1 MRYIVTTN
9 RHIQLIEDND
19 NGKILDSKGF
29 QFGQLYYRIVKGKV
43 TFYHFDQEHPW
54 RNDVWS
60 ADIPLQINGELY
72 ENEEEVGNKLYEVME
87 DSLFDKIEDLIKEDS
102 RLDQKIGDEID
113 RAKEEEVKLSDKVDG
128 LEDEIDAIDHKVDG
142 YDEKIKATE
151 DKVNGLDDK
160 LEKEILRS
168 SEKDAEHD
176 AFVSNFSSNLEEE
189 VERAKAAE
197 SALTQALNSEI
208 SRAISA
214 ETEIA
219 NDLDAEV
226 TRATNI
232 ENEIENKLN
241 SEITRS
247 TEKDA
252 IHDEKLANLDTS
264 LHNEIKR
271 ATEAE
276 NSLRSDLNSEVS
288 RATDEEDRIDAKLD
302 KEIADRIADVDAEEA
317 RALSAET
324 RLESKIDAEVTRST
338 NKDTEHDEKIASL
351 EQADENIT
359 NALNSEIQ
367 RALSAET
374 SLRTDLNGEITRAN
388 GEETRIEGL
397 LANEINRSSKKDT
410 EHDDKIANLED
421 ELSEEISRAKSE
433 EKRVDDK
440 LDKEIADRTSDV
452 NAEEAR
458 AMAAEKAIDDKLNKE
473 ITRSTEKDASHD
485 SLINGLTTS
494 LQNEV
499 TRAQGAESALTNS
512 LNNEIARA
520 TSAETVLHDEIL
532 SERDRALEAESGI
545 TANLNAEIARATA
558 RENAIDAK
566 LDNEIARA
574 TKSEDALN
582 DKIDNEITR
591 STAKDASNDSL
602 ISGLTTSL
610 QSEINRA
617 TNAENSLRNDL
628 NSEISERTNS
638 DAEQLQRI
646 TELEVGKADANSVYT
661 KTESDAK
668 YTTKDYTTGI
678 TEAFFDAAA
687 YDSKTKK
694 INFYH
699 GNTIKAQI
707 DASSFIKDGM
717 VDNVAISGS
726 NLVITFNTES
736 GKEPISIPL
745 SSIFDPSNYFTK
757 SEIDSALSGKV
768 DNSTFNT
775 LSGRVDTISGDVIT
789 VSGRVDTISGTVQTV
804 KQEIIT
810 ISGDSVT
817 SGEVQ
822 TMINKSISGKA
833 DSDDVY
839 TKNEVYT
846 KSEVDEAIADIDL
859 SNFYTKSEVD
869 ASQLAQD
876 NKINAIS
883 GDVKTLNE
891 KVDTISGSAITSGE
905 VQTQIDN
912 SISGKAD
919 KKDIY
924 TYVGSDRIKVSTAA
938 GVGRKAID
946 LNLPIYSGSG
956 MESLSLGSPIG
967 TGQGSN
973 QIKGGFSTGIGIG
986 LTTNNATEFATGQYN
1001 ISNTVGGVSWGNSGN
1016 TLFSVGN
1023 GNYQGGEHNAFE
1035 VRQNGDI
1042 YITSGGT
1049 STSSM
1054 IKLQDALATAG
1065 GSGITSGQVQTMI
1078 DESTSGKT
1086 NQSDFTAHTANTT
1099 VHVTASEKSTWN
1111 AKSDFSGDY
1120 NDLTNKPTIPN
1131 YTAGSGITIS
1141 NNVISVTGGS
1151 ELVDAYTKAES
1162 DAKFATITNF
1172 NTHSGN
1178 TSIHVTASEK
1188 STWNAKPNVWCG
1200 DETAWSQISGSTE
1213 SGTIYLVY

>member
-19 NGKILDSKGF
+19 KGKILDSKGF

-87 DSLFDKIEDLIKEDS
+87 DSLFDKIEDLIKEDA
-102 RLDQKIGDEID
+102 RLDQKIDDEID
-113 RAKEEEVKLSDKVDG
+113 RAKEEEVKLSDKVDV

-176 AFVSNFSSNLEEE
+176 AFVSNFSSNLEKE

-226 TRATNI
+226 TRATNR

-264 LHNEIKR
+264 LQNEINR

-276 NSLRSDLNSEVS
+276 NSLRSDLNSEIS
-288 RATDEEDRIDAKLD
+288 RATAEEDRIDAKLD
-302 KEIADRIADVDAEEA
+302 KEISDRTADVDAEEA

-324 RLESKIDAEVTRST
+324 RLESKIDGEITRST

-374 SLRTDLNGEITRAN
+374 SLRDDLNGEITRAN
-388 GEETRIEGL
+388 SEETRIEGL
-397 LANEINRSSKKDT
+397 LANEINRSTAKDT

-421 ELSEEISRAKSE
+421 GLSEEIARAKSE
-433 EKRVDDK
+433 EKMVDDK
-440 LDKEIADRTSDV
+440 LDKEIADRTADV
-452 NAEEAR
+452 DAEEAR
-458 AMAAEKAIDDKLNKE
+458 AMAAEEAIDDKLNKE
-473 ITRSTEKDASHD
+473 ITRSTEKDASH
-485 SLINGLTTS
+485 
-494 LQNEV
+494 
-499 TRAQGAESALTNS
+499 
-512 LNNEIARA
+512 
-520 TSAETVLHDEIL
+520 
-532 SERDRALEAESGI
+532 
-545 TANLNAEIARATA
+545 
-558 RENAIDAK
+558 
-566 LDNEIARA
+566 
-574 TKSEDALN
+574 
-582 DKIDNEITR
+582 
-591 STAKDASNDSL
+591 DSL

-628 NSEISERTNS
+628 NAEISSRTNA
-638 DAEQLQRI
+638 DAAQLQRI
-646 TELEVGKADANSVYT
+646 TALEVGKADANSVYT

-668 YTTKDYTTGI
+668 YTTKEYITGM

-687 YDSKTKK
+687 YDSQTKK

-699 GNTIKAQI
+699 GNTIKTQI

-745 SSIFDPSNYFTK
+745 PSIFDPSNYYTK
-757 SEIDSALSGKV
+757 SEIDSSLSGKV

-789 VSGRVDTISGTVQTV
+789 VSGRVDTISGNVDTVSGRVDTISGDVDTV
-804 KQEIIT
+804 KQKIIT
-810 ISGDSVT
+810 ISGESVT
-817 SGEVQ
+817 SGDVK
-822 TMINKSISGKA
+822 TIINESISGKA

-846 KSEVDEAIADIDL
+846 KSEVDKAIADIDL
-859 SNFYTKSEVD
+859 SDFYTKSEVD

-891 KVDTISGSAITSGE
+891 KVYTISGSAITSGE
-905 VQTQIDN
+905 VKTQIDN

-919 KKDIY
+919 KTDIY
-924 TYVGSDRIKVSTAA
+924 TYIGSDRIKVSTAA
-938 GVGRKAID
+938 GIRRKSID

-967 TGQGSN
+967 TSQGSN

-986 LTTNNATEFATGQYN
+986 LTTNNASEVATGQYN
-1001 ISNTVGGVSWGNSGN
+1001 ISNTVRGVSWGHSGN

-1049 STSSM
+1049 YTSSM

-1065 GSGITSGQVQTMI
+1065 GSSITSGKVQTMI
-1078 DESTSGKT
+1078 DESISGKT

-1099 VHVTASEKSTWN
+1099 VHVTEAEKNTWN
-1111 AKSDFSGDY
+1111 AKSNFSGNY

-1131 YTAGSGITIS
+1131 YTAGSGINIT
-1141 NNVISVTGGS
+1141 NNVISAKIWSGTLEQYNALS
-1151 ELVDAYTKAES
+1151 TK
-1162 DAKFATITNF
+1162 
-1172 NTHSGN
+1172 
-1178 TSIHVTASEK
+1178 
-1188 STWNAKPNVWCG
+1188 NA
-1200 DETAWSQISGSTE
+1200 D
-1213 SGTIYLVY
+1213 TIYLIYNS

>member
-87 DSLFDKIEDLIKEDS
+87 DSLFDKIEDLTKEDA

-113 RAKEEEVKLSDKVDG
+113 RAKEEEVKLSGKVDG

-151 DKVNGLDDK
+151 DKVDGLDDK

-197 SALTQALNSEI
+197 SALTQSLNSEI
-208 SRAISA
+208 SRATSA

-226 TRATNI
+226 TRATNR

-264 LHNEIKR
+264 LQNEIKR

-288 RATDEEDRIDAKLD
+288 RATAEEDRIDAKLD
-302 KEIADRIADVDAEEA
+302 KEISDRIADVDAEEA
-317 RALSAET
+317 RALSVET
-324 RLESKIDAEVTRST
+324 RLESKIDDEITRSK
-338 NKDTEHDEKIASL
+338 NKDTEHDAKIASL

-374 SLRTDLNGEITRAN
+374 SLRNDLNGEITRAN

-397 LANEINRSSKKDT
+397 LANEINRSSNKDT

-421 ELSEEISRAKSE
+421 ELSEEIARAKSE

-440 LDKEIADRTSDV
+440 LDKEIADRTADV

-494 LQNEV
+494 LQ
-499 TRAQGAESALTNS
+499 
-512 LNNEIARA
+512 
-520 TSAETVLHDEIL
+520 
-532 SERDRALEAESGI
+532 
-545 TANLNAEIARATA
+545 
-558 RENAIDAK
+558 
-566 LDNEIARA
+566 
-574 TKSEDALN
+574 
-582 DKIDNEITR
+582 
-591 STAKDASNDSL
+591 
-602 ISGLTTSL
+602 
-610 QSEINRA
+610 SEINRA

-628 NSEISERTNS
+628 NAEISARTNA
-638 DAEQLQRI
+638 DAAQLQRI
-646 TELEVGKADANSVYT
+646 TALEVGKADANSVYT

-668 YTTKDYTTGI
+668 YTTKDYTSGI
-678 TEAFFDAAA
+678 TEAFFDYAD

-699 GNTIKAQI
+699 GNTIKANI

-726 NLVITFNTES
+726 NLVITFNTDS
-736 GKEPISIPL
+736 SKEPISIPL
-745 SSIFDPSNYFTK
+745 SSIFEPSNYYTK
-757 SEIDSALSGKV
+757 SEIDSAFSGKV

-775 LSGRVDTISGDVIT
+775 LSGRVDTISGDVTT

-810 ISGDSVT
+810 ISGESVT

-883 GDVKTLNE
+883 GNVKTLNE

-905 VQTQIDN
+905 VQTQINN

-919 KKDIY
+919 KTDIY

-986 LTTNNATEFATGQYN
+986 LTTNNVSEVATGQYN

-1054 IKLQDALATAG
+1054 IKLQDHLSGG

-1078 DESTSGKT
+1078 DESISGKT
-1086 NQSDFTAHTANTT
+1086 NHSDFTEHTANTT

-1120 NDLTNKPTIPN
+1120 NDLTNKPTITN
-1131 YTAGSGITIS
+1131 YTAGSGINIT
-1141 NNVISVTGGS
+1141 NNVISAKIWSGTRAQY
-1151 ELVDAYTKAES
+1151 DAITTK
-1162 DAKFATITNF
+1162 
-1172 NTHSGN
+1172 
-1178 TSIHVTASEK
+1178 
-1188 STWNAKPNVWCG
+1188 NA
-1200 DETAWSQISGSTE
+1200 D
-1213 SGTIYLVY
+1213 TIYLIYNS

>member
-87 DSLFDKIEDLIKEDS
+87 DSLFDKIEDLIKEDA
-102 RLDQKIGDEID
+102 RLDQKIDDEID
-113 RAKEEEVKLSDKVDG
+113 REKEEEVKLSDKVDG
-128 LEDEIDAIDHKVDG
+128 LEDEIDAIDHKVG
-142 YDEKIKATE
+142 IYDEKIKAAE
-151 DKVNGLDDK
+151 NKVDGLDDK

-176 AFVSNFSSNLEEE
+176 AFVSNFSSNLETE

-208 SRAISA
+208 QRAISA
-214 ETEIA
+214 DTEIA
-219 NDLDAEV
+219 NGIDAEV
-226 TRATNI
+226 TRSTNR

-252 IHDEKLANLDTS
+252 IHDDKLANLDTS
-264 LHNEIKR
+264 LQNEIKR

-288 RATDEEDRIDAKLD
+288 RATAEENRIDAKLD

-324 RLESKIDAEVTRST
+324 RLESKIDGEITRST

-374 SLRTDLNGEITRAN
+374 SLRDDLNGEITRAN
-388 GEETRIEGL
+388 AEETRIEGL
-397 LANEINRSSKKDT
+397 LANEINRSTAKDT

-421 ELSEEISRAKSE
+421 GLSEEIARAKSE
-433 EKRVDDK
+433 EKRIDDK
-440 LDKEIADRTSDV
+440 LDKEIADRTADV
-452 NAEEAR
+452 DAEEAR
-458 AMAAEKAIDDKLNKE
+458 AMAAEEDIDDKLNKE
-473 ITRSTEKDASHD
+473 ITRSTEKDASH
-485 SLINGLTTS
+485 
-494 LQNEV
+494 
-499 TRAQGAESALTNS
+499 
-512 LNNEIARA
+512 
-520 TSAETVLHDEIL
+520 
-532 SERDRALEAESGI
+532 
-545 TANLNAEIARATA
+545 
-558 RENAIDAK
+558 
-566 LDNEIARA
+566 
-574 TKSEDALN
+574 
-582 DKIDNEITR
+582 
-591 STAKDASNDSL
+591 DSL

-617 TNAENSLRNDL
+617 TNAENSIRSDL
-628 NSEISERTNS
+628 NAEISARANA
-638 DAEQLQRI
+638 DAAQLQRI
-646 TELEVGKADANSVYT
+646 TALEVGKADANSVYT

-668 YTTKDYTTGI
+668 YTNKDYISDLTGD
-678 TEAFFDAAA
+678 FFDAAS
-687 YDSKTKK
+687 YDSQTKK

-699 GNTIKAQI
+699 GNTIKANI

-789 VSGRVDTISGTVQTV
+789 VSGRVDTISGTVDTV

-810 ISGDSVT
+810 ISGESVT
-817 SGEVQ
+817 SGDVQ

-846 KSEVDEAIADIDL
+846 KSEVDKAIADIDL
-859 SNFYTKSEVD
+859 SDFYTKSDVD

-905 VQTQIDN
+905 VQTQIYN

-919 KKDIY
+919 KTDIY
-924 TYVGSDRIKVSTAA
+924 TYVGSNRIEVSTAA
-938 GVGRKAID
+938 GIRRKAIE
-946 LNLPIYSGSG
+946 LNLPIYSVSG
-956 MESLSLGSPIG
+956 MESLSLCGPIG
-967 TGQGSN
+967 TAQGSN
-973 QIKGGFSTGIGIG
+973 QIKGCFSTGIGIG
-986 LTTNNATEFATGQYN
+986 LTTNNESEVATGQYN
-1001 ISNTVGGVSWGNSGN
+1001 ISNTVGEVSWGNSGN

-1023 GNYQGGEHNAFE
+1023 GNYQGSKHNAFE

-1054 IKLQDALATAG
+1054 IKLQDAIATAG

-1078 DESTSGKT
+1078 DKSISGKT

-1099 VHVTASEKSTWN
+1099 VHVTEAEKNTWN
-1111 AKSDFSGDY
+1111 AKSNFSGNY

-1141 NNVISVTGGS
+1141 NNVISATGGS
-1151 ELVDAYTKAES
+1151 EPVDAYTKTES

-1178 TSIHVTASEK
+1178 TRIHVTASEK

>member
-87 DSLFDKIEDLIKEDS
+87 DSLFDKIEDLIKEDA

-128 LEDEIDAIDHKVDG
+128 LEDEIDAIDNKVDS
-142 YDEKIKATE
+142 YDEKIKANK
-151 DKVNGLDDK
+151 DKIDGLNDK

-208 SRAISA
+208 SRATSA

-226 TRATNI
+226 TRATNR

-247 TEKDA
+247 SEKDA
-252 IHDEKLANLDTS
+252 IHDDKLANLDTS
-264 LHNEIKR
+264 LQNETKR

-288 RATDEEDRIDAKLD
+288 RATAEEDRIDAKLD

-317 RALSAET
+317 RAMDAET
-324 RLESKIDAEVTRST
+324 RLESKIDGEITRST

-374 SLRTDLNGEITRAN
+374 SLRDDLNVEITRAN

-397 LANEINRSSKKDT
+397 LVNEINRSTAKDT
-410 EHDDKIANLED
+410 EHDDKISNLED
-421 ELSEEISRAKSE
+421 GLSEEIARAKSE
-433 EKRVDDK
+433 EKRINDK

-452 NAEEAR
+452 DAEKAR
-458 AMAAEKAIDDKLNKE
+458 AMAAEDAIDDKLNK
-473 ITRSTEKDASHD
+473 
-485 SLINGLTTS
+485 
-494 LQNEV
+494 
-499 TRAQGAESALTNS
+499 
-512 LNNEIARA
+512 
-520 TSAETVLHDEIL
+520 
-532 SERDRALEAESGI
+532 
-545 TANLNAEIARATA
+545 
-558 RENAIDAK
+558 
-566 LDNEIARA
+566 
-574 TKSEDALN
+574 
-582 DKIDNEITR
+582 EITR

-602 ISGLTTSL
+602 ISGLTNSL
-610 QSEINRA
+610 HSEINRA
-617 TNAENSLRNDL
+617 TNAENSLRSDL
-628 NSEISERTNS
+628 NAEISARTNA
-638 DAEQLQRI
+638 DAAQLQRI
-646 TELEVGKADANSVYT
+646 TALEVGKADANSVYT

-668 YTTKDYTTGI
+668 YTTKDYISDLTGD
-678 TEAFFDAAA
+678 FFDAAA
-687 YDSKTKK
+687 YDSQTKK

-699 GNTIKAQI
+699 GNTIKANI

-726 NLVITFNTES
+726 NLVITFNTDS

-775 LSGRVDTISGDVIT
+775 LSGRVDTISGDVDT
-789 VSGRVDTISGTVQTV
+789 VSGRVDTISGNVEAV

-810 ISGDSVT
+810 ISGESVT
-817 SGEVQ
+817 SGDVQ
-822 TMINKSISGKA
+822 TMINESISGKA

-859 SNFYTKSEVD
+859 SNFYTKSDVD

-883 GDVKTLNE
+883 GNVKTLNE

-905 VQTQIDN
+905 VKTQIDN

-919 KKDIY
+919 KTDIY
-924 TYVGSDRIKVSTAA
+924 TYVGSDRIEVSTAA
-938 GVGRKAID
+938 GVRRKAID

-986 LTTNNATEFATGQYN
+986 LTTNNASEVATGQYN

-1023 GNYQGGEHNAFE
+1023 GNHQGGEHNAFE

-1078 DESTSGKT
+1078 DESISGKT
-1086 NQSDFTAHTANTT
+1086 NKSDFTEHTANTT

-1141 NNVISVTGGS
+1141 NNVISAKIWSGTLEQYNALS
-1151 ELVDAYTKAES
+1151 TK
-1162 DAKFATITNF
+1162 
-1172 NTHSGN
+1172 
-1178 TSIHVTASEK
+1178 
-1188 STWNAKPNVWCG
+1188 NA
-1200 DETAWSQISGSTE
+1200 D
-1213 SGTIYLVY
+1213 TIYLIYNS

>member
-87 DSLFDKIEDLIKEDS
+87 DSLFDKIEDLIKEDA
-102 RLDQKIGDEID
+102 RLDQKIDDEID
-113 RAKEEEVKLSDKVDG
+113 REKEEEVKLSDKVDG
-128 LEDEIDAIDHKVDG
+128 LEDEIDAIDHKVG
-142 YDEKIKATE
+142 IYDEKIKAAE
-151 DKVNGLDDK
+151 NKVDGLDDK

-176 AFVSNFSSNLEEE
+176 AFVSNFSSNLETE

-208 SRAISA
+208 QRAISA
-214 ETEIA
+214 DTEIA
-219 NDLDAEV
+219 NGLDAEV
-226 TRATNI
+226 TRSTNR

-252 IHDEKLANLDTS
+252 IHDDKLANLDTS
-264 LHNEIKR
+264 LQNEIKR

-288 RATDEEDRIDAKLD
+288 RATAEENRIDAKLD

-324 RLESKIDAEVTRST
+324 RLESKIDGEITRSTNKDTEHDEKIASLEQADENITNALNSEIQRALSAETRLESKIDGEITRST

-374 SLRTDLNGEITRAN
+374 SLRDDLNGEITRAN
-388 GEETRIEGL
+388 AEETRIEGL
-397 LANEINRSSKKDT
+397 LANEINRSTAKDT

-421 ELSEEISRAKSE
+421 GLSEEIARAKSE
-433 EKRVDDK
+433 EKRIDDK
-440 LDKEIADRTSDV
+440 LDKEIADRTADV
-452 NAEEAR
+452 DAEEAR
-458 AMAAEKAIDDKLNKE
+458 AMAAEEDIDDKLNKE
-473 ITRSTEKDASHD
+473 ITRSTEKDASH
-485 SLINGLTTS
+485 
-494 LQNEV
+494 
-499 TRAQGAESALTNS
+499 
-512 LNNEIARA
+512 
-520 TSAETVLHDEIL
+520 
-532 SERDRALEAESGI
+532 
-545 TANLNAEIARATA
+545 
-558 RENAIDAK
+558 
-566 LDNEIARA
+566 
-574 TKSEDALN
+574 
-582 DKIDNEITR
+582 
-591 STAKDASNDSL
+591 DSL

-617 TNAENSLRNDL
+617 TNAENSLRSDL
-628 NSEISERTNS
+628 NAEISARANA
-638 DAEQLQRI
+638 DAAQLQRI
-646 TELEVGKADANSVYT
+646 TALEVGKADANSVYT

-668 YTTKDYTTGI
+668 YTNKDYISDLTGD
-678 TEAFFDAAA
+678 FFDAAS
-687 YDSKTKK
+687 YDSQTKK

-699 GNTIKAQI
+699 GNTIKANI

-789 VSGRVDTISGTVQTV
+789 VSGRVDTISGTVDTV

-810 ISGDSVT
+810 ISGESVT
-817 SGEVQ
+817 SGDVQ

-846 KSEVDEAIADIDL
+846 KSEVDKAIADIDL
-859 SNFYTKSEVD
+859 SDFYTKSDVD

-905 VQTQIDN
+905 VQTQIYN

-919 KKDIY
+919 KTDIY
-924 TYVGSDRIKVSTAA
+924 TYVGSNRIEVSTAA
-938 GVGRKAID
+938 GIRRKAIE
-946 LNLPIYSGSG
+946 LNLPIYSVSG
-956 MESLSLGSPIG
+956 MESLSLCGPIG
-967 TGQGSN
+967 TAQDSN
-973 QIKGGFSTGIGIG
+973 QIKGCFSTGIGIG
-986 LTTNNATEFATGQYN
+986 LTTNNESEVATGQYN
-1001 ISNTVGGVSWGNSGN
+1001 ISNTVGEVSWGNSGN

-1023 GNYQGGEHNAFE
+1023 GNYQGSKHNAFE

-1054 IKLQDALATAG
+1054 IKLQDAIATAG

-1078 DESTSGKT
+1078 DKSISGKT

-1099 VHVTASEKSTWN
+1099 VHVTEAEKNTWN
-1111 AKSDFSGDY
+1111 AKSNFSGNY

-1141 NNVISVTGGS
+1141 NNVISATGGS
-1151 ELVDAYTKAES
+1151 EPVDAYTKTES

-1178 TSIHVTASEK
+1178 TRIHVTASEK